1 MPGSVSDA
9 LSCHLSRLRGT
20 RLKGSRPFVDA
31 VADGN
36 TRHAVTVD
44 TVVNN
49 AFRRIRCNMTV
60 SAHFTDIL
68 LLLAALL
75 VVVPI
80 AERLRLGTV
89 IAYLGIGVAMGPSG
103 FSLIGDDEE
112 MRSLAD
118 LGVVFLLFS
127 VGLEITVERLRLFG
141 RNVYKLAA
149 AQIIATTLVLAVAA
163 DLFAALGLAG
173 ALIVGAAL
181 SLSSTAVVLQFLR
194 ERGQL
199 ASPLGRIALAVVLIQ
214 DLAVPV
220 MLLGL
225 TAAAGERFWPSLLTS
240 TAMLLAL
247 IVAVIVFERI
257 LLRPLL
263 RMAAGTSAPEV
274 FAAATLL
281 LVLGVGWLAQALG
294 LTMALGAFIAG
305 MLVADTEFRH
315 QVAADIQPFRGMLLG
330 LFFASVGFGIDLDL
344 AIRRW
349 DVVLALTI
357 GLMAAKTSVMHALGI
372 LFRLPWRRALAAAA
386 VLAQGS
392 EFAFVLLSLGAGHG
406 LLDIDTARLLTVA
419 IGISMAITPLGA
431 LVVERLVPGADPGRR
446 EATSGSLE
454 KQLGTVQGHVV
465 IAGFGQV
472 GMAVARHLAGLH
484 VPCVILDMTPKRVA
498 HSRSRGLPVYFG
510 DATRIGVLRAAR
522 LAHAAALVVSVPD
535 AATAERITA
544 VASRAFPAL
553 PVFARGPDESWI
565 DRLRAAGA
573 DAVVL
578 DSLTTAYDFAER
590 VMLVYD
596 PGSSPSR

>member
-1 MPGSVSDA
+1 
-9 LSCHLSRLRGT
+9 
-20 RLKGSRPFVDA
+20 
-31 VADGN
+31 
-36 TRHAVTVD
+36 
-44 TVVNN
+44 
-49 AFRRIRCNMTV
+49 MTV

-89 IAYLGIGVAMGPSG
+89 IAYLGVGVAMGPHG
-103 FSLIGDDEE
+103 FGLIGDNED
-112 MRSLAD
+112 MRSLGE

-141 RNVYKLAA
+141 RNVYKLAI

-163 DLFAALGLAG
+163 DLFSPLGLGG
-173 ALIVGAAL
+173 ALIIGAAL

-220 MLLGL
+220 MLLML

-240 TAMLLAL
+240 TAMFIAFLFG
-247 IVAVIVFERI
+247 VIVVERTV
-257 LLRPLL
+257 LRPLL
-263 RMAAGTSAPEV
+263 RMAAAAAAPEV

-281 LVLGVGWLAQALG
+281 LVLGVGWLAEALG
-294 LTMALGAFIAG
+294 LTMTLGAFIAG

-330 LFFASVGFGIDLDL
+330 LFFATVGFGIDLDL
-344 AIRRW
+344 ASRRW
-349 DVVLALTI
+349 DVVLTLTI
-357 GLMAAKTSVMHALGI
+357 GLMAAKVAVMYALGI
-372 LFRLPWRRALAAAA
+372 LFRLPWRRALAVAA
-386 VLAQGS
+386 LLSQGS
-392 EFAFVLLSLGAGHG
+392 EFAFVLLALGAGYG
-406 LLDIDTARLLTVA
+406 LLDADTSRLLTVA
-419 IGISMAITPLGA
+419 TGISMAITPLGA
-431 LVVERLVPGADPGRR
+431 LIVERIVPGADPGRR
-446 EATSGSLE
+446 EPTYGSLE
-454 KQLGTVQGHVV
+454 KQLGTVRGHVV

-484 VPCVILDMTPKRVA
+484 VPCIILDMTPKRVA
-498 HSRSRGLPVYFG
+498 HSRSRGLPVYYG
-510 DATRIGVLRAAR
+510 DATRIDVLRAAR
-522 LAHAAALVVSVPD
+522 LDHAAALVVSVPD

-565 DRLRAAGA
+565 DRLRGAGA

-596 PGSSPSR
+596 PGGGQRR